1 MITNNKI
8 PLQDLSG
15 DPVLL
20 ATIEGLS
27 VKHNAGTVARFGA
40 VDVTLSTQLH
50 PWDSQDGPEERRST
64 HYMSGQGIL
73 ITYFTHL
80 YTLTLHTVNRVRCT
94 GVNLFLIE
102 LGLLFPEQQT

>member
-20 ATIEGLS
+20 ATVEGLS
-27 VKHNAGTVARFGA
+27 VKHDAGTVARFGA

-50 PWDSQDGPEERRST
+50 PWDSQDRPEERRST
-64 HYMSGQGIL
+64 PLHVRSGNPDSNLYPFIH
-73 ITYFTHL
+73 THFR
-80 YTLTLHTVNRVRCT
+80 YTVNWCV
-94 GVNLFLIE
+94 L
-102 LGLLFPEQQT
+102 